1 MVNAASSGKL
11 TIMKNATDEYV
22 QCFVVAASEL
32 TLDAGARPS
41 RTATVESRDG
51 QVVILG
57 DGQVIAATAS
67 SEHGVL
73 TELLQ
78 TMT

>member
-32 TLDAGARPS
+32 TLDVGARPS

-57 DGQVIAATAS
+57 ESDLARR
-67 SEHGVL
+67 L
-73 TELLQ
+73 LLQ
-78 TMT
+78 LHLNMES

>member
-22 QCFVVAASEL
+22 QCFVVASSEL
-32 TLDAGARPS
+32 TLDVGARPS

-57 DGQVIAATAS
+57 ESDLARR
-67 SEHGVL
+67 L
-73 TELLQ
+73 LLQ
-78 TMT
+78 LHLNMES